1 MTRASTSTGRQTS
14 AKPDIVNVGAK
25 RKPGDEDV
33 VSFPNLMYEGE
44 LMYSL
49 KYPRRKPR
57 LLGVDPNLSRVPH
70 ERRTLLS
77 KRQALCWK

>member
-1 MTRASTSTGRQTS
+1 MTRASTSACRQTS

-49 KYPRRKPR
+49 KYRQRRSKR
-57 LLGVDPNLSRVPH
+57 LEVDRNLSRVLH
-70 ERRTLLS
+70 ERRILLS